1 MKMDFNSGD
10 FLSLFL
16 PQRSAEEA
24 QRYAEE

>member
-1 MKMDFNSGD
+1 MDFNSGD